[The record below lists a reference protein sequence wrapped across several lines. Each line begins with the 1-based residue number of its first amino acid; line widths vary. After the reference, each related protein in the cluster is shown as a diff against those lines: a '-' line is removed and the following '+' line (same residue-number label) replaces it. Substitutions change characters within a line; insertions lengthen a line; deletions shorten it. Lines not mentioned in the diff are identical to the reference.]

1 MTFAFSLLGIPAINE
16 HWTVLTSP
24 SAVHDKDDAEG
35 NWISL
40 GNVIKRMSLSIILI
54 DGVKDNVTID
64 VPPFW
69 GFYEVAPTNKKDGT
83 LSIPTDRPVLFISVL
98 SIAHPVRSWMSILK
112 FPELAFVLGLR
123 MFSHV
128 INIGPFDPI

>member
-1 MTFAFSLLGIPAINE
+1 VKVTFAFSLLGIPAINE

-24 SAVHDKDDAEG
+24 SAVHEKDDAEG

-64 VPPFW
+64 VPPF
-69 GFYEVAPTNKKDGT
+69 
-83 LSIPTDRPVLFISVL
+83 
-98 SIAHPVRSWMSILK
+98 
-112 FPELAFVLGLR
+112 
-123 MFSHV
+123 
-128 INIGPFDPI
+128 